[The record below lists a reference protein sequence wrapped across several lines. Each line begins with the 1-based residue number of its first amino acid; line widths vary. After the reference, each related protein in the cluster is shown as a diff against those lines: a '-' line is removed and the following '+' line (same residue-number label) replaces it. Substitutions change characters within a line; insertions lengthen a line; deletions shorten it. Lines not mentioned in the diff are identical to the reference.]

1 MNEYNEEIIKIDFNI
16 FIEKK
21 KLFEYNK
28 DDSYI
33 INIKKKYD
41 ELINNYSCF
50 SNKYDA
56 KSVWEKKKL
65 KNTKII
71 HNKKSLPLILSNKN
85 SKNIDINK
93 KNLISN
99 LNKITNNNIDT
110 IIVNIELILDYNY
123 DKINE
128 YFKVVLNSIEKNY
141 DINYIKVL
149 KIFEKKN
156 KDIISNYIDYYKN
169 EKIWMANNYILENN
183 ILNDNLYD
191 EYCEYLKWKIKQINI
206 LKTIKYF
213 IEEKENYIEILD
225 KIIYDLCEYLLEN
238 IKIKSYKYILDYIL
252 ELLQILSEIKSEEII
267 KKLKEIDLE
276 KIDKSTKF
284 LILNI
289 IKK

>member
-1 MNEYNEEIIKIDFNI
+1 MNEYNEEIIKIDVNI

-21 KLFEYNK
+21 YNFEYDK
-28 DDSYI
+28 EDSYI

-71 HNKKSLPLILSNKN
+71 HNKKGIPLILSNKN

-99 LNKITNNNIDT
+99 LNKITNNNIDI

-123 DKINE
+123 DKIEE

-149 KIFEKKN
+149 KIFEKKD
-156 KDIISNYIDYYKN
+156 KDIISNYINSYKN
-169 EKIWMANNYILENN
+169 EKIWIANNYILENN
-183 ILNDNLYD
+183 ILNDDLYD
-191 EYCEYLKWKIKQINI
+191 EYCSYLKWKIKQINI

-213 IEEKENYIEILD
+213 IEEKEDYIEILD
-225 KIIYDLCEYLLEN
+225 KIIYDLCEYLFEN

-267 KKLKEIDLE
+267 KKLKGIDLE

>member
-1 MNEYNEEIIKIDFNI
+1 MNQYNEEITKIDVNI

-21 KLFEYNK
+21 NNFEYDK

-71 HNKKSLPLILSNKN
+71 HNKKGLSLILSNKN
-85 SKNIDINK
+85 NKNVDINK

-99 LNKITNNNIDT
+99 LNKITNNNIEI

-123 DKINE
+123 DKIDE

-149 KIFEKKN
+149 NIFVKKD
-156 KDIISNYIDYYKN
+156 KYIISNYINNYKN
-169 EKIWMANNYILENN
+169 EKMWMPNDYILKNN
-183 ILNDNLYD
+183 ILNDDLYD
-191 EYCEYLKWKIKQINI
+191 EYCDYLKWKIKQINI
-206 LKTIKYF
+206 LKTLKYF

-267 KKLKEIDLE
+267 KKLKEIDLD